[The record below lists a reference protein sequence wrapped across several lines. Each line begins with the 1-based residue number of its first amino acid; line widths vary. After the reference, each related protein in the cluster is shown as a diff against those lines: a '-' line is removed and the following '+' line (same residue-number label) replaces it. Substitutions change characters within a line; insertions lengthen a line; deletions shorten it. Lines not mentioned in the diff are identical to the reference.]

1 MCHPILGDTKVFLT
15 MFVRKKK
22 YPSGNVGVIVVE
34 KVCGKMKELATIGI
48 AHSETEV
55 DSLVL
60 KAKEWISNEEA
71 RRHPR
76 LDLFGEERE
85 ACEREREEVLR
96 VLSRVEN
103 ILLNGCDLILDR
115 VFDRVGFNR
124 IEDDVFRKLVKARLS
139 YPASKA
145 ATVEYLK
152 NHFDDDVDLSKIYRY
167 LDKLSDRQHEVVQ
180 DISVRHTAK
189 LFGGDIGVLFYDVT
203 TLYFEADHE
212 DDLRKT
218 GFSKEGRHSNPQ
230 IILGLLVSLGG
241 YPLAYCIHEGNKYE
255 GHTMLPTIDEFVR
268 KYGLENF
275 IVVAD
280 SGLMSNANITELES
294 QGYKYII
301 GAKIKNESAEVKQWI
316 LSQPKADR
324 QMTEYDKGGGRR
336 LLVGYTDDR
345 ARKDAYNREKGIRR
359 LEKAY
364 KRGTLTKDNINKRG
378 YNKFLSMDGEVKVAV
393 NYDRIAE
400 DTQWDGLKGYL
411 TNTTIPVEQVYS
423 AYHNLWHVERAFR
436 IAKSKIEIRPMFH
449 FTRRRIE
456 AHVCICFVALKVYKE
471 LERMLKVSDI
481 KMSVDKVL
489 ALAKTVTTI
498 QIKLPLSKDVYT
510 QTMLMA
516 RHQRISKLFDEDFW
530 VTR

>member
-1 MCHPILGDTKVFLT
+1 M
-15 MFVRKKK
+15 
-22 YPSGNVGVIVVE
+22 E
-34 KVCGKMKELATIGI
+34 KIGGKMKELATIGV

-55 DSLVL
+55 DNLVV
-60 KAKEWISNEEA
+60 KAKEWISKEEA

-85 ACEREREEVLR
+85 ACEREREEVFR
-96 VLSRVEN
+96 VLSQVEN

-115 VFDRVGFNR
+115 TFDRIGFNR
-124 IEDDVFRKLVKARLS
+124 IDDDVFRKLVKARLA

-167 LDKLSDRQHEVVQ
+167 LDRLSDHQHELVQ

-189 LFGGDIGVLFYDVT
+189 LFGGNIGVLFYDVT
-203 TLYFEADHE
+203 TLYFEADYE
-212 DDLRKT
+212 DELRKT

-255 GHTMLPTIDEFVR
+255 GHTMLPAINAFVS
-268 KYGLENF
+268 KYGIDDF
-275 IVVAD
+275 VVVAD
-280 SGLMSNANITELES
+280 SGLMNNSNIAELES

-301 GAKIKNESAEVKQWI
+301 GAKIKNESAEIKRWI

-324 QMTEYDKGGGRR
+324 QMVEYDKGGGRR

-378 YNKFLSMDGEVKVAV
+378 YNKFLSMDGEVKVAI
-393 NYDRIAE
+393 NYDRIA
-400 DTQWDGLKGYL
+400 DDARWDGLKGYL
-411 TNTTIPVEQVYS
+411 TNTAIPMEQVYS

-449 FTRRRIE
+449 FTRKRIE

-471 LERMLKVSDI
+471 LERMLKMSDI

-489 ALAKTVTTI
+489 ALSKTITTI
-498 QIKLPLSKDVYT
+498 QIKLPLNKDVYT
-510 QTMLMA
+510 RTMVME
-516 RHQRISKLFDEDFW
+516 RHQRIAKLFDEDFW
-530 VTR
+530 VTQ

>member
-1 MCHPILGDTKVFLT
+1 MGDAKVILT
-15 MFVRKKK
+15 MFVRKKRHR
-22 YPSGNVGVIVVE
+22 SGNIGVIVVE
-34 KVCGKMKELATIGI
+34 KVGGRMKELATIGVTHCEI
-48 AHSETEV
+48 EV
-55 DSLVL
+55 DNLVV
-60 KAKEWISNEEA
+60 KAKDRILREEA
-71 RRHPR
+71 RRHPQ
-76 LDLFGEERE
+76 LDLFCEERE

-96 VLSRVEN
+96 VLSHVEN
-103 ILLNGCDLILDR
+103 ILLNVCDLILDR
-115 VFDRVGFNR
+115 VFDRVGFNC
-124 IEDDVFRKLVKARLS
+124 IEDAVFRKLVKARLS
-139 YPASKA
+139 YPTSKA
-145 ATVEYLK
+145 ATMEYLK

-189 LFGGDIGVLFYDVT
+189 LFRGDIGVLFYDVT
-203 TLYFEADHE
+203 TLYFEADYE

-218 GFSKEGRHSNPQ
+218 EGRHSNPR
-230 IILGLLVSLGG
+230 IILGLLVSPRG
-241 YPLAYCIHEGNKYE
+241 YPLVYCIHEGNKYE
-255 GHTMLPTIDEFVR
+255 GHTMLPTINEFVR

-280 SGLMSNANITELES
+280 SSLINNANITELES

-301 GAKIKNESAEVKQWI
+301 GAKIKNESAEARLWI

-400 DTQWDGLKGYL
+400 EAQWDGLKGYL

-449 FTRRRIE
+449 FTRKRIE
-456 AHVCICFVALKVYKE
+456 AHVCICFVVLKVYKE

-481 KMSVDKVL
+481 RMSVDKVL
-489 ALAKTVTTI
+489 ALA
-498 QIKLPLSKDVYT
+498 
-510 QTMLMA
+510 
-516 RHQRISKLFDEDFW
+516 
-530 VTR
+530 